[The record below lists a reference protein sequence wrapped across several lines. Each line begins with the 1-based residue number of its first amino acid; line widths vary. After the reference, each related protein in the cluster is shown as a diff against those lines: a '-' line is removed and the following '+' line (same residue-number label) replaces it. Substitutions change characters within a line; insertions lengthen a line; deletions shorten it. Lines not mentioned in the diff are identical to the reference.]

1 MKKENPSRSR
11 NTLSDKRFNAV
22 ADFTGRVS
30 HLKITVDICNYL
42 GSPVTCIKSNRV
54 LHSIEPTVNN
64 EIGRALVVK
73 LTVKALQSVV
83 KINAGVDY
91 SEEFITELY
100 TRYKDHSKY
109 RIISEENPRKSHIE
123 HLAWFVFEDR
133 DMRDIGDEIEIPEI
147 GLSIRVGRR
156 TNNIKGTFEGLK
168 ELLSPRLVPENEKRS
183 SGLIVNG
190 VDPNHIFD
198 RMFYRIGKEVF
209 EVDIDRDPQQPPGI
223 HLGVWNRI
231 NDLDI
236 PVEQNIIYMSLEEA
250 ISGDNASG
258 FKVFPSILE
267 AQREEVEPVKKE
279 KEKEE
284 EKPGAAWEKKDQQ
297 AKVSH
302 TWVKVAAEFLKN
314 VLPATV
320 AVAKGIF
327 SLLAK
332 IKKVPI

>member
-1 MKKENPSRSR
+1 MKKENPNRSR
-11 NTLSDKRFNAV
+11 NTLTDKRFNAV
-22 ADFTGRVS
+22 AEFTARAS

-42 GSPVTCIKSNRV
+42 SVPVTCIKSNRI
-54 LHSIEPTVNN
+54 LHSIEPSVNN

-100 TRYKDHSKY
+100 SRYKDHSKY
-109 RIISEENPRKSHIE
+109 RILSEENPRKLYVE
-123 HLAWFVFEDR
+123 HLAWFVFDDR
-133 DMRDIGDEIEIPEI
+133 DMQDIGDQIEIPEI

-156 TNNIKGTFEGLK
+156 TNNIKGTFEGIK
-168 ELLSPRLVPENEKRS
+168 QMLSPRLVPENGKRS

-190 VDPNHIFD
+190 VDPNHMFAK
-198 RMFYRIGKEVF
+198 MFYRIGKDVF
-209 EVDIDRDPQQPPGI
+209 EVDIDRDPEQLPGI

-236 PVEQNIIYMSLEEA
+236 PVEQNVIFMTLEEA
-250 ISGDNASG
+250 ISGENESG
-258 FKVFPSILE
+258 FKVYPSILE
-267 AQREEVEPVKKE
+267 AQREGEEPAKKE
-279 KEKEE
+279 KEEDKS
-284 EKPGAAWEKKDQQ
+284 GAAWEKKDQQ

-320 AVAKGIF
+320 AIAKGIL
-327 SLLAK
+327 SLVAK
-332 IKKVPI
+332 IKRVPI